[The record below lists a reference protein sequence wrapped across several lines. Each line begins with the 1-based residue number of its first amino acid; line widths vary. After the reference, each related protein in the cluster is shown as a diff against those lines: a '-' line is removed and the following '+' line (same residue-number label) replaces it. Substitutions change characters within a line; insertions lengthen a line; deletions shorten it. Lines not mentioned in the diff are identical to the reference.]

1 MLRFVDAHL
10 LAQAYLDVAREE
22 HTTGLIFISPEDV
35 ANTILRV
42 SEEMESVLPVKHAHW
57 KWDEDGVDWGIGAWV
72 CSNCGLMFPDFDIA
86 TNKNRR
92 IELWAHS
99 KYCGH
104 CGAKMDEVTE

>member
-1 MLRFVDAHL
+1 MSDKDIFM
-10 LAQAYLDVAREE
+10 REATKE
-22 HTTGLIFISPEDV
+22 ERELIENYIKS
-35 ANTILRV
+35 I
-42 SEEMESVLPVKHAHW
+42 SEEMQIVKHAHW
-57 KWDEDGVDWGIGAWV
+57 KWDEDGVDWNIGAWV

-104 CGAKMDEVTE
+104 CGAKMDEKVVAE